1 MIGCSVSRQPAQRAF
16 RSRSQYA
23 LPCAL
28 WTAAIAC
35 ASCSWLFIHP
45 LSSTAAGTES
55 VSFPKP
61 VRFALC
67 SVDRGHR
74 LCKLLLAIHPPAQ
87 FVSSVL
93 VNNSDLI
100 FTTVF
105 VRHMLSP

>member
-1 MIGCSVSRQPAQRAF
+1 
-16 RSRSQYA
+16 
-23 LPCAL
+23 
-28 WTAAIAC
+28 
-35 ASCSWLFIHP
+35 
-45 LSSTAAGTES
+45 
-55 VSFPKP
+55 
-61 VRFALC
+61 LC

-74 LCKLLLAIHPPAQ
+74 LCKLLLTIHPPAQ